1 MWEVEEPGRSNH
13 LVMMTSEICDLQ
25 KRQSEVLQVA
35 GKKGQAK
42 ICCESLFLA
51 KGVEYTKGYFEIVP
65 HVVSYS

>member
-1 MWEVEEPGRSNH
+1 
-13 LVMMTSEICDLQ
+13 MMTSEIRGLQ
-25 KRQSEVLQVA
+25 KRQSEDLQVA